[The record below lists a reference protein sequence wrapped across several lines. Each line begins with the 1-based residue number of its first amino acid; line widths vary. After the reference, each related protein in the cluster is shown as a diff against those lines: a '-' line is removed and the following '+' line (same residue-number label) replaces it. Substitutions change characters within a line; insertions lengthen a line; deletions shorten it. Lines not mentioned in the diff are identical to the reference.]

1 MGQLFV
7 TLHEFTSNHFSG
19 HMRFVYSL
27 VRQHGLAHD
36 VADGEDVRH
45 VGAHLDIDVDE
56 AAISNRNAS
65 FVGGDFFAVGRAAC
79 FALQSDD
86 YLRMGERLA
95 AVGLPTVLVF
105 EGGYAVDAVG

>member
-1 MGQLFV
+1 M
-7 TLHEFTSNHFSG
+7 
-19 HMRFVYSL
+19 
-27 VRQHGLAHD
+27 RQHGLAHY

-45 VGAHLDIDVDE
+45 VGAHLNVDVDK
-56 AAISNRNAS
+56 AAIGNGHAR
-65 FVGGDFFAVGRAAC
+65 FLGGDFFSIGRAAC